1 MGDWGLC
8 PEPLAPLPSLLWAWG
23 CWPGLSQ
30 AFCGAGCLWAG
41 QAGEAGAGGSP
52 LPGAPLRMGAGTQL
66 RELYHQL
73 FSLLPSPAPRSL
85 SSPGAVTLFLQVLCG
100 LESRAQGDP
109 LKWGFLPPVASPT
122 TLPPTHPQIRKGR
135 SETQLIDKKLPQPSS
150 GHAGHKSLFSR
161 SRIKGRS
168 RTASQGLWGKLRGP
182 QGRNLSLT
190 SHSAT
195 FSLLFSHTH
204 TKLLP
209 SRQCF

>member
-8 PEPLAPLPSLLWAWG
+8 PEPLSSSVFPSVGLGLLARPEPSFLWGRLPVGRTGRRGRRW
-23 CWPGLSQ
+23 GLSPARGPTQ
-30 AFCGAGCLWAG
+30 D
-41 QAGEAGAGGSP
+41 GGGHTAARAVSP
-52 LPGAPLRMGAGTQL
+52 AILLASFPRSPIS
-66 RELYHQL
+66 L
-73 FSLLPSPAPRSL
+73 FS
-85 SSPGAVTLFLQVLCG
+85 GVVTLFLQVLCG

-109 LKWGFLPPVASPT
+109 LKWAFLPPVASPT